1 MVKLEGCL
9 TEELYRQQSWFWIIK
24 RALILFAITRIE
36 RTLLQ
41 WICPLKITILFPYFC
56 CYGPTCL
63 VVVVVVVHLPR
74 IEEDHLIRFFPNLF
88 EIFFLRWVSSK
99 KSFKEEGKDDPIQF
113 NLRTREA
120 EAAAA
125 DIFLWSNNQKKITLG
140 LKKELQQQ
148 EKLERCNNEGSS
160 ERRMSVLIF

>member
-1 MVKLEGCL
+1 M
-9 TEELYRQQSWFWIIK
+9 
-24 RALILFAITRIE
+24 
-36 RTLLQ
+36 
-41 WICPLKITILFPYFC
+41 
-56 CYGPTCL
+56 
-63 VVVVVVVHLPR
+63 VVVVVHLPR

-125 DIFLWSNNQKKITLG
+125 DIFLCSNNQKKITLG